1 MGVSISIKSKFEK
14 LERSLDELGNGQRSF
29 TYTRAVGID

>member
-1 MGVSISIKSKFEK
+1 MGVSISIKSNYKK

-29 TYTRAVGID
+29 TYTGAVVID